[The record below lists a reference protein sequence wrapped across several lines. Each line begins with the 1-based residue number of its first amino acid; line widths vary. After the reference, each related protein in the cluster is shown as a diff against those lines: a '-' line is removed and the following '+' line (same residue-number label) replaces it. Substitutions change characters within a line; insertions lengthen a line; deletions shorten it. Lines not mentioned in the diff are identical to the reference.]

1 MFNTN
6 FLITHTILLIS
17 DTNFMV
23 SHKNFINQLSNVI
36 ISIKNIVTLHS
47 KQKLLDNTMEL
58 IIFIAFVAYT
68 LLLFGIT
75 YITSRKADS
84 KSFFQG
90 NKKSP
95 WFVVAYGMIG
105 ASLSGVTFMSVPG
118 WVNDRMFTY
127 MLMVLGYFIGYL
139 VIAFVLLPTYYKLN
153 LVSIYKYLEKRYG
166 KYSHKTGSF
175 FFMLSRCLGASLRM
189 FIVIIVLYN
198 FVFKSWGLPFE
209 LTVAL
214 FLALILAFTIKGG
227 VKTIIWTDTLQTT
240 FMLAALV
247 MCFVMVANELGF
259 SFSGMIDNIAHS
271 DYFTFI
277 ETDSMSR
284 NCWWKQL
291 LGGAFI
297 CIAMT
302 GLDQEMMQK
311 NLSCKN
317 LKSAQKNMV
326 TFSLI
331 LFVVN
336 FLFLM
341 LGSAL
346 YIYKFKN
353 GIAATGDALFPE
365 IAINH
370 LPSIASIVFIIGLIS
385 ALFPSADG
393 ALTSLTTAF
402 CIDFLN
408 FEGRQDKTEKQKT
421 TIRHYVHLAFAVL
434 FTAVIIFYYH
444 NQNEHLI
451 DILYQVAS
459 ITYGPLL
466 GLFFFGLTTKRKVK
480 DRFVPIVCVLAP
492 VICFVL
498 NNNSQEWFNYSFD
511 FELLVLNGFLTFI
524 GLLCISKKENKVPE
538 IQNS

>member
-1 MFNTN
+1 
-6 FLITHTILLIS
+6 
-17 DTNFMV
+17 
-23 SHKNFINQLSNVI
+23 
-36 ISIKNIVTLHS
+36 
-47 KQKLLDNTMEL
+47 MEG
-58 IIFIAFVAYT
+58 IIFLVFILYT

-75 YITSRKADS
+75 LLTSRKADA

-127 MLMVLGYFIGYL
+127 MLMVFGYFLGYL
-139 VIAFVLLPTYYKLN
+139 VIAFVLMPTYYKLN
-153 LVSIYKYLEKRYG
+153 LVSIYTYLEKRFGYF
-166 KYSHKTGSF
+166 SHKTGSAF
-175 FFMLSRCLGASLRM
+175 FILSRCLGASLRM

-198 FVFKSWGLPFE
+198 FVFKAWGLPFE
-209 LTVAL
+209 LTVL
-214 FLALILAFTIKGG
+214 MFLLLILAFTIKGG
-227 VKTIIWTDTLQTT
+227 VKTIVWTDTLQTT
-240 FMLAALV
+240 FMLLALV
-247 MCFVMVANELGF
+247 LCFLMIAHSLGF
-259 SFSGMIDNIAHS
+259 SFGGMINHISHS
-271 DYFTFI
+271 EYFTFI
-277 ETDSMSR
+277 ETDSTSR
-284 NCWWKQL
+284 NCWWKQI
-291 LGGAFI
+291 LGGMFI

-317 LKSAQKNMV
+317 IRSAQKNMI

-346 YIYKFKN
+346 YIYKAQN
-353 GIAATGDALFPE
+353 GISATGDDLFAQV
-365 IAINH
+365 AINY
-370 LPSIASIVFIIGLIS
+370 LPPIASIIFIIGLIS
-385 ALFPSADG
+385 ALYPSADG

-408 FEGRQDKTEKQKT
+408 FENRKDKTEKQKT
-421 TIRHYVHLAFAVL
+421 HIRHWVHIAFALL
-434 FTAVIIFYYH
+434 FTVVIIFYYH
-444 NQNEHLI
+444 NKNEHLI

-466 GLFFFGLTTKRKVK
+466 GLFAFGLSNKRVVNDKL
-480 DRFVPIVCVLAP
+480 VPLICILAP
-492 VICFVL
+492 IICFVL
-498 NNNSQEWFNYSFD
+498 NNNSKSWFNYSFD
-511 FELLVLNGFLTFI
+511 FELLLLNGLLTYVGLFI
-524 GLLCISKKENKVPE
+524 ISKKQKLSN
-538 IQNS
+538 

>member
-1 MFNTN
+1 
-6 FLITHTILLIS
+6 
-17 DTNFMV
+17 
-23 SHKNFINQLSNVI
+23 
-36 ISIKNIVTLHS
+36 
-47 KQKLLDNTMEL
+47 MEL
-58 IIFIAFVAYT
+58 TVFIVFVTYT
-68 LLLFGIT
+68 LLLFGVT

-84 KSFFQG
+84 KAFFQG

-127 MLMVLGYFIGYL
+127 MLMVFGYFLGYL
-139 VIAFVLLPTYYKLN
+139 VISFVLMPIYYRLN
-153 LVSIYKYLEKRYG
+153 LVSIYTYLGNRYG
-166 KYSHKTGSF
+166 KYSHRTGSF
-175 FFMLSRCLGASLRM
+175 FFILSRCLGASLRM
-189 FIVIIVLYN
+189 FIVIIVLFN
-198 FVFKSWGLPFE
+198 SVFKSWGLPFE
-209 LTVAL
+209 ITVVL
-214 FLALILAFTIKGG
+214 FLVLILLFTIKGG
-227 VKTIIWTDTLQTT
+227 IKTIVWTDTLQTT
-240 FMLAALV
+240 FMLVALV
-247 MCFVMVANELGF
+247 MCFIMVSYELGF
-259 SFSGMIDNIAHS
+259 SFGGMFKKIVHS

-277 ETDSMSR
+277 ETNSMSR

-311 NLSCKN
+311 NLSCKDI
-317 LKSAQKNMV
+317 KSAKKNMI

-336 FLFLM
+336 FLFLL

-346 YIYKFKN
+346 YIYKYQN
-353 GIAATGDALFPE
+353 GIESSGDALFPD
-365 IAINH
+365 IAINY
-370 LPSIASIVFIIGLIS
+370 LPPIASIIFIVGLIS

-393 ALTSLTTAF
+393 ALTSLTTSF

-408 FEGRQDKTEKQKT
+408 FEREDNKSERTKTR
-421 TIRHYVHLAFAVL
+421 IRHTVHICFALL
-434 FTAVIIFYYH
+434 FVMIIIYYYH

-466 GLFFFGLTTKRKVK
+466 GLFFFGMTSKRMVRDKL
-480 DRFVPIVCVLAP
+480 VPVVCIIAP
-492 VICFVL
+492 ITCFVL
-498 NNNSQEWFNYSFD
+498 NNNAEQWFNYSFD
-511 FELLVLNGFLTFI
+511 FELLLLNGLLTFL
-524 GLLCISKKENKVPE
+524 GLFIISKRKVDH
-538 IQNS
+538 

>member
-1 MFNTN
+1 
-6 FLITHTILLIS
+6 
-17 DTNFMV
+17 
-23 SHKNFINQLSNVI
+23 
-36 ISIKNIVTLHS
+36 
-47 KQKLLDNTMEL
+47 MEG
-58 IIFIAFVAYT
+58 IIFLVFILYT

-75 YITSRKADS
+75 LLTSRKADA

-127 MLMVLGYFIGYL
+127 MLMVLGYFFGYL
-139 VIAFVLLPTYYKLN
+139 VIAFVLMPTYYKLN
-153 LVSIYKYLEKRYG
+153 LVSIYTYLEKRFGYF
-166 KYSHKTGSF
+166 SHKTGSAF
-175 FFMLSRCLGASLRM
+175 FILSRCLGASLRM

-198 FVFKSWGLPFE
+198 FVFKAWGLPFE
-209 LTVAL
+209 LTVL
-214 FLALILAFTIKGG
+214 MFLLLILAFTIKGG
-227 VKTIIWTDTLQTT
+227 VKTIVWTDTLQTT
-240 FMLAALV
+240 FMLFALV
-247 MCFVMVANELGF
+247 LCFLMIAHSLGF
-259 SFSGMIDNIAHS
+259 SFGGMINHISHS
-271 DYFTFI
+271 EYFTFI
-277 ETDSMSR
+277 ETDSASR
-284 NCWWKQL
+284 NCWWKQI
-291 LGGAFI
+291 LGGMFI

-317 LKSAQKNMV
+317 IRSAQKNMI

-346 YIYKFKN
+346 YIYKAQN
-353 GIAATGDALFPE
+353 GISATGDDLFAQV
-365 IAINH
+365 AINY
-370 LPSIASIVFIIGLIS
+370 LPPIASIIFIIGLIS
-385 ALFPSADG
+385 ALYPSADG

-408 FEGRQDKTEKQKT
+408 FENRKDKTEKQKT
-421 TIRHYVHLAFAVL
+421 HIRHWVHIAFALL
-434 FTAVIIFYYH
+434 FTVVIIFYYH
-444 NQNEHLI
+444 NKNEHLI

-466 GLFFFGLTTKRKVK
+466 GLFAFGLSNQRVVNDKL
-480 DRFVPIVCVLAP
+480 VPLICILAP
-492 VICFVL
+492 IICFVL
-498 NNNSQEWFNYSFD
+498 NNNSKSWFNYSFD
-511 FELLVLNGFLTFI
+511 FELLLLNGLLTYI
-524 GLLCISKKENKVPE
+524 GLFLISKKQKLSN
-538 IQNS
+538 

>member
-1 MFNTN
+1 M
-6 FLITHTILLIS
+6 H
-17 DTNFMV
+17 
-23 SHKNFINQLSNVI
+23 NQHYN
-36 ISIKNIVTLHS
+36 NIFY
-47 KQKLLDNTMEL
+47 TMETV
-58 IIFIAFVAYT
+58 IFIAFVAYT
-68 LLLFGIT
+68 LLLFAVT
-75 YITSRKADS
+75 YITSRSADS
-84 KSFFQG
+84 KAFFQG
-90 NKKSP
+90 NRKSP
-95 WFVVAYGMIG
+95 WAVVAYGMIG

-127 MLMVLGYFIGYL
+127 MLMVLGYFLGYL
-139 VIAFVLLPTYYKLN
+139 VISFVLMPTYYKLN
-153 LVSIYKYLEKRYG
+153 LVSIYKYLETRYG
-166 KYSHKTGSF
+166 KHSHRTGSF

-198 FVFKSWGLPFE
+198 FIFKSWGVPFE

-214 FLALILAFTIKGG
+214 FLGLILLFTIRGG
-227 VKTIIWTDTLQTT
+227 VKTIVWTDTLQTT

-247 MCFVMVANELGF
+247 MCFVMVSHELGF
-259 SFSGMIDNIAHS
+259 SGSGMFDKITHS
-271 DYFTFI
+271 EYFTFI

-311 NLSCKN
+311 NLSCKD
-317 LKSAQKNMV
+317 LKSAQKNMI

-336 FLFLM
+336 FIFLL

-346 YIYKFKN
+346 YIYKAQN
-353 GIAATGDALFPE
+353 GIEATGDALFPE

-370 LPSIASIVFIIGLIS
+370 LPPVASIVFIIGLIS

-408 FEGRQDKTEKQKT
+408 FGAKSEETEQQHNQREKKET
-421 TIRHYVHLAFAVL
+421 KIRHRVHLSFALL
-434 FTAVIIFYYH
+434 FTGVIIFYYH
-444 NQNEHLI
+444 NQNDHLI

-466 GLFFFGLTTKRKVK
+466 GLFFFGLATKRQVTDKL
-480 DRFVPIVCVLAP
+480 VPIVCIAAP
-492 VICFVL
+492 IICFIL
-498 NNNSQEWFNYSFD
+498 NNNSKQWFNYSFD
-511 FELLVLNGFLTFI
+511 FELLLLNGLLTFI
-524 GLLCISKKENKVPE
+524 GLLLISKKENNIK
-538 IQNS
+538 S